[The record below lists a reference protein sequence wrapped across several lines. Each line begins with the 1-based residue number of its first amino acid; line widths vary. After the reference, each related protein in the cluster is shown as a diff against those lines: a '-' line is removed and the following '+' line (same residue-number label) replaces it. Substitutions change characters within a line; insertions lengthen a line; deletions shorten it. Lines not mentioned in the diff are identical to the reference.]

1 MCKGNYLYS
10 IIIMDRIIKLGE
22 LLDYYG
28 AFLTERQLSLARQ
41 AAYEDCSLAEIAER
55 EGVSRQAVRDAI
67 SRAQRELLA
76 MEDELG
82 LIARTKRMHRLL
94 TEARQLSDSALHAK
108 LDEIASLWE
117 DNDGV

>member
-1 MCKGNYLYS
+1 
-10 IIIMDRIIKLGE
+10 MDRIIELGQ

-67 SRAQRELLA
+67 QRAERELDG
-76 MEDELG
+76 MEQRLG
-82 LIARTKRMHRLL
+82 LIQKTRRAHRLIG
-94 TEARQLSDSALHAK
+94 EARGLSGAALERK
-108 LDEIASLWE
+108 LDELETLWE
-117 DNDGV
+117 DNNGL